1 MIVPCSKPN
10 RPVKT
15 NGNLVKRLT
24 ATESALSTC
33 SAQVDGIRSW
43 RSSKAP

>member
-1 MIVPCSKPN
+1 MVPCPKPY

-15 NGNLVKRLT
+15 ASDLVKRLT
-24 ATESALSTC
+24 ATESALRTC

-43 RSSKAP
+43 RSSTAP